1 MKIEHTTVM
10 IDKSLDYAIMDL
22 KIREKIKRTNDNF
35 IAMLK
40 GEKNIVSFEA
50 AQEADFEMAEAI
62 MNYDLTKKK
71 ENIIEHLINDYWSS
85 REKSKFFIS
94 RIKNDSSKYLFGK
107 NNKNEGF
114 YLVWNNNAVR
124 DLTKDIYQD
133 IIKEGKHFNLSN
145 KYHVFATG
153 MLIGRKNITFYKTGN
168 DIV

>member
-1 MKIEHTTVM
+1 MTH
-10 IDKSLDYAIMDL
+10 
-22 KIREKIKRTNDNF
+22 
-35 IAMLK
+35 
-40 GEKNIVSFEA
+40 
-50 AQEADFEMAEAI
+50 
-62 MNYDLTKKK
+62 DLTTKK
-71 ENIIEHLINDYWSS
+71 EKIIEHLINDYWSS

-153 MLIGRKNITFYKTGN
+153 MLIGRKNITFYKTEN
-168 DIV
+168 DVV

>member
-10 IDKSLDYAIMDL
+10 IDKSLDDAIMDL
-22 KIREKIKRTNDNF
+22 KRREKIKRTNDNF

-114 YLVWNNNAVR
+114 
-124 DLTKDIYQD
+124 
-133 IIKEGKHFNLSN
+133 
-145 KYHVFATG
+145 
-153 MLIGRKNITFYKTGN
+153 
-168 DIV
+168 